1 MQLTT
6 NHPAR
11 VAERIS
17 TLDLVSKGRV
27 EFGMGESAT
36 TTELH
41 PFDVRFRNKRDVWED
56 AVRACLP
63 MQSSVV
69 PASAR
74 WRATK
79 GSLDAYRGLF
89 FHGMSKLFTM
99 NTSINFAHNSS
110 RMNTCDL
117 KDLKYLKNE
126 YFRRKPRGEGRI
138 VMFMLEFQTGPLM
151 SASDRSIQ

>member
-1 MQLTT
+1 MVFSLMFFGR
-6 NHPAR
+6 AR
-11 VAERIS
+11 YFYRLAPPLRAPS
-17 TLDLVSKGRV
+17 TLTHSSSLCL
-27 EFGMGESAT
+27 T
-36 TTELH
+36 
-41 PFDVRFRNKRDVWED
+41 RN
-56 AVRACLP
+56 P
-63 MQSSVV
+63 QSSVV